1 VNGAGWGTAA
11 AIEADDS
18 GDTSA
23 PQIAM
28 DAAGNAMV
36 VWAWA
41 SASGPPFSYNVWA
54 NRYTAGS
61 GWGSAGPIDSVNATT
76 ANPAPHVALDG
87 AGNAIAVWHRPDGSW
102 NSIWSSRHIVAS
114 GWGAPVLLETDNTN
128 SAHDAR
134 IAFDASGNAMAVWI
148 QSDGVLDNVLANRY
162 TSGQGWGSAVLIET
176 DNAGPALEPRIAFDG
191 NGNATAAWSHRDVAG
206 FTFNILANRWTAATG
221 WGTAAPIDNAPAA
234 ARAPQLGV
242 DGSGNVITVWS
253 QSDGTRTNIWAN
265 GFR

>member
-1 VNGAGWGTAA
+1 SFTQNSGNNHIWASRYTAQVGWAGAVLIEAGPGDAGYPQIAIDGSGNAIVAFWQHAGGRIDIVANRYVNGAGWGTAA

-76 ANPAPHVALDG
+76 ANPAPHVAL
-87 AGNAIAVWHRPDGSW
+87 
-102 NSIWSSRHIVAS
+102 
-114 GWGAPVLLETDNTN
+114 
-128 SAHDAR
+128 
-134 IAFDASGNAMAVWI
+134 
-148 QSDGVLDNVLANRY
+148 
-162 TSGQGWGSAVLIET
+162 
-176 DNAGPALEPRIAFDG
+176 
-191 NGNATAAWSHRDVAG
+191 
-206 FTFNILANRWTAATG
+206 
-221 WGTAAPIDNAPAA
+221 
-234 ARAPQLGV
+234 
-242 DGSGNVITVWS
+242 
-253 QSDGTRTNIWAN
+253 
-265 GFR
+265 